1 MTNARRL
8 ALCAA
13 LAAALTGAALPATA
27 SAAPPVP
34 GTEKVSVAPDGA
46 DSDRGS
52 VVGGMSANG
61 RYVAFRSQA
70 ANLVAG
76 DTNDATDAFVR
87 DLRTGVTSRVSTAAD
102 GSQSDGNVE
111 DVSLSADG
119 RHLAFSSTA
128 TDLVPGDTGGR
139 WHVYVKDLRTG
150 AVERLDDK
158 QAPGYDTGRQPA
170 ISADGRYVAF
180 AASRSEG
187 SSEHDQ
193 HARAYRV
200 DRRTGTAVRVSQA
213 PDPGRWRSVTNLSIS
228 ADGTRVGYQFFVP
241 FPTSG
246 DWSDIYVRDVPSGEL
261 WQADKAP
268 DGVVPDAQS
277 EYPSVSADGRYVL
290 FRSLDSRLTP
300 GDTNNGQ
307 NMFIRDLKTGFDPT
321 DRRRRPGR
329 VHRVRCPQRRQP
341 PPRLRLGRLRGPRP
355 HTACVCT
362 RPAHRRHHPRQRRH
376 RRGQERR
383 LRDRSGDR
391 RARPQCRLRLLL
403 GRSGAG
409 RHLGQPAH
417 VRTPPAVIGTRQPR

>member
-27 SAAPPVP
+27 SAAQAAPAAP

-46 DSDRGS
+46 DGDHGS
-52 VVGGMSANG
+52 GVSGLSANG

-76 DTNDATDAFVR
+76 DTNGTTDAFVR
-87 DLRTGVTSRVSTAAD
+87 DLGTGVTSRVSTAAD
-102 GSQSDGNVE
+102 GSQGDGDVE

-119 RHLAFSSTA
+119 RHVAFSSTA
-128 TDLVPGDTGGR
+128 TNLVPGDTGGR
-139 WHVYVKDLRTG
+139 SHVYVKDLRTG
-150 AVERLDDK
+150 AVERLDDE

-193 HARAYRV
+193 HARVYRV

-246 DWSDIYVRDVPSGEL
+246 DWSDVYVRDVPGGEL

-268 DGVVPDAQS
+268 DGAVPDAQS
-277 EYPSVSADGRYVL
+277 EYPTVSADGRYVL
-290 FRSLDSRLTP
+290 FRSLDSKLTP

-307 NMFIRDLKTGFDPT
+307 NMFIRDLETGSIRRIDAADPAAST
-321 DRRRRPGR
+321 VSGALSADNRHLVFGSVDPGDPNHTQR
-329 VHRVRCPQRRQP
+329 VYVRDLRTGAT
-341 PPRLRLGRLRGPRP
+341 RLASVDTAGGENDESATGP
-355 HTACVCT
+355 VI
-362 RPAHRRHHPRQRRH
+362 
-376 RRGQERR
+376 
-383 LRDRSGDR
+383 D
-391 RARPQCRLRLLL
+391 AR
-403 GRSGAG
+403 GRSVAFDSYSADLVPGDTWDSRHVFV
-409 RHLGQPAH
+409 RHL
-417 VRTPPAVIGTRQPR
+417 R

>member
-1 MTNARRL
+1 MTNPRRL

-13 LAAALTGAALPATA
+13 LAAALTGVALPATA

-46 DSDRGS
+46 DGERGS
-52 VVGGMSANG
+52 VVGSLSANG

-76 DTNDATDAFVR
+76 DTNGVTDAFVR

-102 GSQSDGNVE
+102 GSQGDGSVE
-111 DVSLSADG
+111 DASLSADG
-119 RHLAFSSTA
+119 RYLAFSSTA
-128 TDLVPGDTGGR
+128 TNLVPGDTGGR
-139 WHVYVKDLRTG
+139 SHVYVKDLRTG

-158 QAPGYDTGRQPA
+158 QAPGYDTGGRPA

-193 HARAYRV
+193 HARVYRV

-307 NMFIRDLKTGFDPT
+307 NMFIRDLKTGSIRRIDAADPAGWT
-321 DRRRRPGR
+321 VSGALSADN
-329 VHRVRCPQRRQP
+329 
-341 PPRLRLGRLRGPRP
+341 
-355 HTACVCT
+355 
-362 RPAHRRHHPRQRRH
+362 RHLAF
-376 RRGQERR
+376 GSV
-383 LRDRSGDR
+383 DSGDPDHTER
-391 RARPQCRLRLLL
+391 VYVRDLSTGTTTLASVDTAG
-403 GRSGAG
+403 GRNDESATDPVIDAHGRNVAFDSYSPDLVPG
-409 RHLGQPAH
+409 DTWDSQHTFVRHL
-417 VRTPPAVIGTRQPR
+417 R